1 MNHGIPVGPE
11 ICLHHNSVIQAMQC
25 PSVPAPEATARFCR
39 GPSREVDFVIESKM
53 DPRYPV
59 VFGACLTQF
68 TIVGLLFTVGL
79 FFDVFEEEFGWSR
92 TILSGSS
99 SLAFLSMG
107 VLAYFGGRLS
117 DRYGPTVV
125 LATTGLLYGM
135 GFALISVV
143 GEPWQLVALFGIFL
157 GMGLATHDVVTLS
170 TIARWFGPRRGLMTG
185 VVKVGTAVGQMVLP
199 LLAAV
204 LMAAV
209 GWRYA
214 ALALGYGAAALL
226 LIAAFSVAAPPKNRI
241 SAQSDARSAAQSD
254 AQSTARATAQSTEHQ
269 GPAFAAVRRGRTF
282 RTLCLI
288 QFLFFP
294 SLMTVP
300 LHIAVHGIDLGM
312 TRTTAATLLTLIGGA
327 SAAGRMAVGTFSDRI
342 GGRNAYILSLI
353 LLVAALLLLLTV
365 RTHWALFAT
374 IALYGFA
381 HGGLFTVVSPTVA
394 EFFGTRAHG
403 AIFGGVVFF
412 GTIGAAVGPLMAGR
426 VFDLTGSYDLA
437 FGTLATMSAGA
448 LGLALTLPRR
458 RSAQLARANT
468 R

>member
-1 MNHGIPVGPE
+1 MVR
-11 ICLHHNSVIQAMQC
+11 CFRD
-25 PSVPAPEATARFCR
+25 PSC
-39 GPSREVDFVIESKM
+39 EVDFVIESEM

-92 TILSGSS
+92 TILSGST

-125 LATTGLLYGM
+125 LATTGLLYGV
-135 GFALISVV
+135 GFALISIV

-209 GWRYA
+209 GWRHG
-214 ALALGYGAAALL
+214 ALALGYGGAALL
-226 LIAAFSVAAPPKNRI
+226 LIAAFSVSAPPKNWI
-241 SAQSDARSAAQSD
+241 SAQSSAQA
-254 AQSTARATAQSTEHQ
+254 TARATAQSTARASERR
-269 GPAFAAVRRGRTF
+269 GPTFAAVRRGRPF
-282 RTLCLI
+282 WTLCLI

-312 TRTTAATLLTLIGGA
+312 TRTAAATLLTLIGGA
-327 SAAGRMAVGTFSDRI
+327 SAVGRMSVGTFTDRI
-342 GGRNAYILSLI
+342 GGRNAYILSLV

-365 RTHWALFAT
+365 RTPWALLAVVT
-374 IALYGFA
+374 VYGFA

-394 EFFGTRAHG
+394 EFFGIRAHG
-403 AIFGGVVFF
+403 AIFGGIVFF
-412 GTIGAAVGPLMAGR
+412 GTLGAAVGPVMAGR
-426 VFDLTGSYDLA
+426 VFDITGSYDFA
-437 FGTLATMSAGA
+437 FGALAAMSAGA
-448 LGLALTLPRR
+448 LGLALTLPGRR
-458 RSAQLARANT
+458 IR
-468 R
+468 